1 MSLDTHHHL
10 QTDLYT
16 KPTDSHNYINYIS
29 AHPRHCRDGIPFSQ
43 FLRLKRICST
53 QETFTHQCRE
63 MSKNFIRADYPPK
76 VIREAFAKVYHL
88 DREQLLNPII
98 PLDTEEEDQDKTFLI
113 TTFHPNFRE
122 CDKIVQ
128 NNWDILGKIQLYPTP
143 DQTKS
148 SQGKQKGKET

>member
-1 MSLDTHHHL
+1 
-10 QTDLYT
+10 
-16 KPTDSHNYINYIS
+16 
-29 AHPRHCRDGIPFSQ
+29 
-43 FLRLKRICST
+43 
-53 QETFTHQCRE
+53 
-63 MSKNFIRADYPPK
+63 MSKNFIRADYSPK